1 VPGSNLTGDQN
12 SVIVLVLYQEL
23 RVSCTVGARISK
35 RPRYGQVRHRVSSG
49 VVVQVWR
56 PRNQPSCPLPAPRP
70 ANLHF
75 RVRAVQAILTWTE
88 NQRIYAPTICEL
100 RPTWTQSYDRLLY
113 KFLNE
118 ILEELALAVFG
129 RWALVDTVANL
140 EPRYDI
146 LIKDC
151 VLVAVPICAVACH
164 FVYAI
169 RLLDPLEGPPL

>member
-12 SVIVLVLYQEL
+12 FVIILVLYQEL

-75 RVRAVQAILTWTE
+75 RVRAVQAILTPGLKTNESMLQPYMNFVQHGLKVMTGCFTSFSTKSWRSLHWRFSADGLWWTRL
-88 NQRIYAPTICEL
+88 Q
-100 RPTWTQSYDRLLY
+100 TWSLDMTSSS
-113 KFLNE
+113 K
-118 ILEELALAVFG
+118 
-129 RWALVDTVANL
+129 T
-140 EPRYDI
+140 
-146 LIKDC
+146 
-151 VLVAVPICAVACH
+151 ACW
-164 FVYAI
+164 
-169 RLLDPLEGPPL
+169 

>member
-1 VPGSNLTGDQN
+1 MLQPYMNFVQHGLKVMTGCFT
-12 SVIVLVLYQEL
+12 SF
-23 RVSCTVGARISK
+23 STKS
-35 RPRYGQVRHRVSSG
+35 
-49 VVVQVWR
+49 W
-56 PRNQPSCPLPAPRP
+56 
-70 ANLHF
+70 
-75 RVRAVQAILTWTE
+75 
-88 NQRIYAPTICEL
+88 
-100 RPTWTQSYDRLLY
+100 
-113 KFLNE
+113 
-118 ILEELALAVFG
+118 EELALAVFG

>member
-1 VPGSNLTGDQN
+1 VEAQESTLLPTACSTSCQLALPSPGGPGYTYS
-12 SVIVLVLYQEL
+12 
-23 RVSCTVGARISK
+23 
-35 RPRYGQVRHRVSSG
+35 
-49 VVVQVWR
+49 
-56 PRNQPSCPLPAPRP
+56 
-70 ANLHF
+70 
-75 RVRAVQAILTWTE
+75 WTE
-88 NQRIYAPTICEL
+88 NQRIYAPTIYEL
-100 RPTWTQSYDRLLY
+100 RPTWTQSYDGLLY

-129 RWALVDTVANL
+129 RWALVDTDANL